1 METNEEMT
9 QENENNTNSPDS
21 GGECCSSGSGRYK
34 SLKTALFVLAILA
47 ACAVAAHSVLSNGGS
62 SPCGGSTTG
71 LCPLSQSC
79 GTSSTCGL
87 KASDA
92 ENATCIIKEKA
103 NTTSPCCPGIETPAC
118 CPNAGTPDCCAN
130 TETPSGCPYMENP
143 GGCPKTTAV
152 PGCCPST
159 VSE

>member
-1 METNEEMT
+1 METNKEMT
-9 QENENNTNSPDS
+9 QENENNTNSPET
-21 GGECCSSGSGRYK
+21 GGQCCSSGSGSWK
-34 SLKTALFVLAILA
+34 SLKTALFILVILA
-47 ACAVAAHSVLSNGGS
+47 ACTVAAHSVLSNGSS
-62 SPCGGSTTG
+62 SPCGGVSG

-87 KASDA
+87 KASGA

-103 NTTSPCCPGIETPAC
+103 NTLPSCCPKAETPSCCPGTGTPAC

-130 TETPSGCPYMENP
+130 TETPSGCPSMENP
-143 GGCPKTTAV
+143 GGCP
-152 PGCCPST
+152 ST

>member
-1 METNEEMT
+1 METNEEMN
-9 QENENNTNSPDS
+9 QENENNTNSPET
-21 GGECCSSGSGRYK
+21 GGQCCSSGSGSLK
-34 SLKTALFVLAILA
+34 SLKTALFALVILA

-62 SPCGGSTTG
+62 SPCGGASG

-79 GTSSTCGL
+79 GTSSPCGL
-87 KASDA
+87 KATEAKNS
-92 ENATCIIKEKA
+92 TCLIKEKA
-103 NTTSPCCPGIETPAC
+103 NAIPSCCPGTETPAC

-130 TETPSGCPYMENP
+130 KDTQSGCPLENP
-143 GGCPKTTAV
+143 AGCPKATAV